1 MEFKYFWANSL
12 NREDE
17 KENFINLIEYL
28 KKHFEKNPNA
38 YLYHYNEYEKTAL
51 RNLSNDF
58 FSFYPDGSHFID
70 KLQRLDK
77 FVDLYRVVEQCMLTS
92 EKDISLKTIETF
104 YKKDRKASI
113 KSAAESILLYHQWLI
128 SKKENLKRDIINYNK
143 DDCISTYELR
153 EFLIKERPKDMP
165 WFSLSEDDEKEN
177 KEEKEWEIK
186 NKELIKNLEKK
197 KNESNNDFI
206 NNLQS
211 FVGFHM
217 RESKPE
223 FWAIHDRRKKE
234 HEDLVDDATCIA
246 NCIRTSDS
254 PEKDKQS
261 QLFKYK
267 FQKQDYKFK
276 EGDVGFDILGFESK
290 ASKGK
295 KPTGFNIKKITE
307 KRGEEYLTLKV
318 GPKIIKRI
326 GSMPNQLTLGPGKP
340 FTTWDQQRAL
350 NRYLNS
356 ILNKKDQNKY
366 KCIND
371 FLNAKFPDIK
381 DIKKGDN
388 LINEKEDF
396 VDETVKV
403 IKNLQSSCVAI
414 QGPPGTGKTW
424 ISAKVIIELLKQ
436 GKKIGISSNSHK
448 AINNLLEQIEEIAD
462 NDKEKFEFKGLKKS
476 SLDTETK
483 KIKED
488 QIFNGKTEMI
498 HNTTSYISTSS
509 DYSLFAGTLW
519 YFSYTGSTFNKKT
532 QKVEEKPPIF
542 DQSLDYMFVDEAGQV
557 SLVGAIVLGT
567 AAKNLILIG
576 DQMQLANP
584 IKGVHEG
591 NSGKS
596 SLEFLLQDNDTIP
609 LNKGIFLKE
618 TRRLNKKICKFISES
633 FYESRLTT
641 HKITEKRKV
650 KPKVKIFEN
659 EGIFYIPVDHQ
670 GCSTSS
676 EEEAKKIKTIYDQI
690 LESKYVEE
698 DDNGKMISGTIKHNN
713 IMTIAPFNVQVG
725 RLIKELNEKA
735 KVGTIDKFQGQEAKV
750 VFISFTS
757 SDPENLPRHKD
768 WFFSRNRL
776 NVAVSRSQSIAIVI
790 FNPKLLLTSCKK
802 IDEMRLINN
811 FCKLI
816 KYKI

>member
-1 MEFKYFWANSL
+1 
-12 NREDE
+12 
-17 KENFINLIEYL
+17 
-28 KKHFEKNPNA
+28 
-38 YLYHYNEYEKTAL
+38 
-51 RNLSNDF
+51 
-58 FSFYPDGSHFID
+58 
-70 KLQRLDK
+70 
-77 FVDLYRVVEQCMLTS
+77 
-92 EKDISLKTIETF
+92 
-104 YKKDRKASI
+104 
-113 KSAAESILLYHQWLI
+113 
-128 SKKENLKRDIINYNK
+128 
-143 DDCISTYELR
+143 
-153 EFLIKERPKDMP
+153 
-165 WFSLSEDDEKEN
+165 
-177 KEEKEWEIK
+177 
-186 NKELIKNLEKK
+186 
-197 KNESNNDFI
+197 
-206 NNLQS
+206 
-211 FVGFHM
+211 M

-223 FWAIHDRRKKE
+223 FWAIYDRLDEE

-246 NCIRTSDS
+246 NCIRTSDP

-276 EGDVGFDILGFESK
+276 KGDVGYDILGFESK

-326 GSMPNQLTLGPGKP
+326 VSMPNRLTLGPGKP
-340 FTTWDQQRAL
+340 FATYDQQRAL

-396 VDETVKV
+396 VDQTVNV
-403 IKNLQSSCVAI
+403 IKNLQSSCLAV

-424 ISAKVIIELLKQ
+424 ISGKVIIELLKQ

-448 AINNLLEQIEEIAD
+448 AINNLLKQIEDIAV
-462 NDKEKFEFKGLKKS
+462 KEKFVFKGVKKS

-488 QIFNGKTEMI
+488 QIFNGKTEMV
-498 HNTTSYISTSS
+498 HNTIANISGSS

-519 YFSYTGSTFNKKT
+519 YFSYTGSTKD
-532 QKVEEKPPIF
+532 EEKPPIF

-557 SLVGAIVLGT
+557 SLVGAIVLGA

-650 KPKVKIFEN
+650 KPKVKDFEN
-659 EGIFYIPVDHQ
+659 EGIFYIPIDHQ

-676 EEEAKKIKTIYDQI
+676 EEEAKKIKTIYDQV

-698 DDNGKMISGTIKHNN
+698 DDNGKMISGTIKHDN

-735 KVGTIDKFQGQEAKV
+735 KVGTIDKFQGQEAKI

-776 NVAVSRSQSIAIVI
+776 NVAISRSQSIAIVI

-802 IDEMRLINN
+802 IDEMRLVNN
-811 FCKLI
+811 FCKII
-816 KYKI
+816 KFKTIL